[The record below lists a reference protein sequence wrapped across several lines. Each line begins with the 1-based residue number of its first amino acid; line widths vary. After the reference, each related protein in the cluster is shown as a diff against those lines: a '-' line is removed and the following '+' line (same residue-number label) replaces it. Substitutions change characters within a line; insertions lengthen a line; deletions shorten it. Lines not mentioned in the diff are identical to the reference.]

1 MPAKKTIPALR
12 EGEEQNLFAKIGEKP
27 DQLSLYRRLAR
38 LLAKRGRPEEAVY
51 ILKLALKRASSDRET
66 PKLLARVLEEAGDL
80 PRAVRVYR
88 SLIRSN
94 PQDYLPYERLARLY
108 KKSGRKKEM
117 LRVLKQV
124 DGDHPHRERALKR
137 IVSTYKDAGE
147 YRSALRYLLILVDE
161 SGPDYGRLKD
171 LGRFNEKLGH
181 PRKAIAYYRR
191 ARRLKPESADIASFL
206 GVCQRKNGKRKE
218 ARRVF
223 HDMIPLKHGF
233 YGGNI
238 QLAEM
243 DIEDGELDAAA
254 RRLARIDARWPDNSR
269 VRLNRAKI
277 LLQRG
282 DPEKALETALDAAR
296 STPFYYTDELSLGY
310 AVIGEARGLLGDA
323 AAARYNLLMAER
335 VRGSRD
341 FFRAAFDLADE
352 LIASGELDLAEMLV
366 DDLLGRFP
374 DNSLACVRKAEILQ
388 QRGRLEDALKY
399 AARASRESNPRYLG
413 DKIRGLELLG
423 ELHQA
428 RGEGE
433 KASDSRR
440 LARELALRS

>member
-1 MPAKKTIPALR
+1 MSEKKSLLR
-12 EGEEQNLFAKIGEKP
+12 LQEGEEKRIFTRIGEKP

-38 LLAKRGRPEEAVY
+38 LLAKRGRPEEAVH
-51 ILKLALKRASSDRET
+51 ILKLALKKVPSDRET
-66 PKLLARVLEEAGDL
+66 SKVLAKILEEAGDL

-88 SLIRSN
+88 ALIRSD
-94 PQDYLPYERLARLY
+94 PHDYLPYERLARLY

-124 DGDHPHRERALKR
+124 DGTHPHRERALKK
-137 IVSTYKDAGE
+137 IVSVYKDSGD
-147 YRSALRYLLILVDE
+147 YRSALRYLMMLVEE
-161 SGPDYGRLKD
+161 SGPDYRRLKD

-191 ARRLKPESADIASFL
+191 ARRLKPDDADISSFL
-206 GVCQRKNGKRKE
+206 GVCLRKNGARKE

-223 HDMIPLKHGF
+223 QDMIPLKHGF

-243 DIEDGELDAAA
+243 DIEDGVLDAAEK
-254 RRLARIDARWPDNSR
+254 RLSRIDARWPGNSR
-269 VRLNRAKI
+269 VQLNRAKI
-277 LLQRG
+277 LLRRG
-282 DPEKALETALDAAR
+282 DYKRSLQIALAASK

-310 AVIGEARGLLGDA
+310 GVIGEAYQLLGDS
-323 AAARYNLLMAER
+323 AAARYYLLMEKR

-341 FFRAAFDLADE
+341 FFRSSFDLADE
-352 LIASGELDLAEMLV
+352 LIAAGELDTALLLT
-366 DDLLGRFP
+366 DDLLARFP
-374 DNSLACVRKAEILQ
+374 DNSLACIKKAEIYQ
-388 QRGRLEDALKY
+388 QRGELEDALKY
-399 AARASRESNPRYLG
+399 AERASRESNPHYLN

-428 RGEGE
+428 RGEKD
-433 KASDSRR
+433 KASDNRR
-440 LARELALRS
+440 RARELALQT